1 MARMRRKVED
11 EDEDEPF
18 YHDTL
23 SNTEIVDKIMSYG
36 NPMKQLVIMTAL
48 EKYPQMCINAG
59 ASKFESGLL
68 SGEAWIHA
76 CREILKEL
84 EEYRGQK
91 VRRYHGR

>member
-1 MARMRRKVED
+1 MARSRRKIE

-23 SNTEIVDKIMSYG
+23 SNTEIVEKIMSYG

-48 EKYPQMCINAG
+48 EKYPQMCIAAG

-91 VRRYHGR
+91 VRRRHA

>member
-1 MARMRRKVED
+1 MPPRRRRSE
-11 EDEDEPF
+11 EEDEPF

-48 EKYPQMCINAG
+48 EKYPQMCIAAG